1 MLSAHRPLQRLLLGV
16 AIVAALAGR
25 ASAQLKLGDTAPE
38 FQLRDVYDRWHRLSQ
53 LRGQVVLIGLWG
65 YS

>member
-1 MLSAHRPLQRLLLGV
+1 MLFVHRPLQRLLLGV
-16 AIVAALAGR
+16 TIVAALAGR
-25 ASAQLKLGDTAPE
+25 VSAELKVGDPAPE
-38 FQLRDVYDRWHRLSQ
+38 FQLRDVYDHWHRLSQ